1 MQNGAD
7 LTTSRKGRVA
17 EAGIMFIAVRQGW
30 DAYIP
35 AGDGAKVDMVL
46 VNPQGIALRTQV
58 KWGKLHPSQGVI
70 KTRLSTS
77 RLTTRHGHVR
87 TTYDETAIDA
97 IAIWCDPMASAY
109 VLPIGEVAGM
119 STVQLRIRP
128 TANSQSR
135 RVRYASDYL
144 LGAVAQL
151 GERSA
156 GSRKV
161 RGSSPLSST

>member
-1 MQNGAD
+1 MEPAD
-7 LTTSRKGRVA
+7 LTSTRKGRIAEVGVMFVA
-17 EAGIMFIAVRQGW
+17 IREGW

-35 AGDGAKVDMVL
+35 AGDGSKVDMVL
-46 VNPQGIALRTQV
+46 IDPQGTAMRTQV
-58 KWGKLHPSQGVI
+58 KWGNLHPSEGVI

-77 RLTTRHGHVR
+77 RLTTTRGHVR
-87 TTYDETAIDA
+87 TTYDESTIDA
-97 IAIWCDPMASAY
+97 VAIWCDPLASAY
-109 VLPIGEVAGM
+109 VLPITEVSGM

-128 TANSQSR
+128 TANSQAL
-135 RVRYASDYL
+135 RVRYASTYL